1 MKKNLFVLLIAACLA
16 ACSTGCVSTLDGHS
30 KMAVPFGKDKI
41 TSRYE
46 RPVDQIFASSKK
58 VLALMG
64 TLYGENTITKV
75 LEAKVDTRT
84 IWVKVTEIDAKV
96 SEVVVQA
103 RTKGGAADVDLAS
116 EVDKRIALELK

>member
-1 MKKNLFVLLIAACLA
+1 MKKNLFMLLIAACLA

-30 KMAVPFGKDKI
+30 KMAVPFSKDKI

-58 VLALMG
+58 VLASMG
-64 TLYGENTITKV
+64 VLYGENTITKT

-84 IWVKVTEIDAKV
+84 VWVKVAEIDTKIT
-96 SEVVVQA
+96 EVTVQV
-103 RTKGGAADVDLAS
+103 RTKGGGADVDLAS

>member
-1 MKKNLFVLLIAACLA
+1 MLLVAACLA

-46 RPVDQIFASSKK
+46 RPLDQIFASSKK
-58 VLALMG
+58 VLASMG
-64 TLYGENTITKV
+64 VLYGENTITKT

-84 IWVKVTEIDAKV
+84 VWVKATEIDNKIT
-96 SEVVVQA
+96 EVTVQV
-103 RTKGGAADVDLAS
+103 RTKGGGADVDLAS